1 MVTLS
6 AIAPGSAQWM
16 AGNRR
21 LGTIMLRS
29 WVGLIV
35 VGGLVLW
42 LVPIDQLARL
52 AVRPWLLN
60 LFTLLAFAV
69 ALGWTAA
76 LVDAWR
82 LGNPP
87 RLDRRHRLM
96 LVGATLALIAVV
108 STPLVVAARYAAATR
123 DAVVALF
130 PTGEAAAASD
140 GRLNVLLL
148 GADAADGREGVR
160 PDSVNVVSID
170 VRSGRP
176 VLISLPRNLEKAR
189 FVEDSPAAAEFPAG
203 FSGPGDR
210 SEWLLNATWTYG
222 EAHPDLFPGSA
233 GPGLTAVKHAVEGTL
248 GLPVHYYV
256 VIDLA
261 GFRSLVDAL
270 GGVTIRIT
278 ERVPIGQSGRVL
290 TPGLRRLDG
299 YETLWYARSR
309 SDSSD
314 YGRMSRQRCVLG
326 AMLHEADPATVLR
339 NFTDLAAA
347 STSVVRT
354 DIPQE
359 QLPELIELAVLAKDL
374 PISSLQLVPPLVT
387 PADPDFQV
395 IRENVERAL
404 EATTTG
410 AQPSTEGTGAAAPT
424 AAPASGEDA
433 EPANSDESEQSAA
446 ATTDQPTVDLSSVCA
461 YE

>member
-1 MVTLS
+1 M
-6 AIAPGSAQWM
+6 
-16 AGNRR
+16 
-21 LGTIMLRS
+21 
-29 WVGLIV
+29 
-35 VGGLVLW
+35 
-42 LVPIDQLARL
+42 
-52 AVRPWLLN
+52 
-60 LFTLLAFAV
+60 
-69 ALGWTAA
+69 
-76 LVDAWR
+76 
-82 LGNPP
+82 
-87 RLDRRHRLM
+87 
-96 LVGATLALIAVV
+96 V

-222 EAHPDLFPGSA
+222 ERIPICSGSA

-299 YETLWYARSR
+299 
-309 SDSSD
+309 
-314 YGRMSRQRCVLG
+314 
-326 AMLHEADPATVLR
+326 
-339 NFTDLAAA
+339 
-347 STSVVRT
+347 
-354 DIPQE
+354 
-359 QLPELIELAVLAKDL
+359 
-374 PISSLQLVPPLVT
+374 
-387 PADPDFQV
+387 
-395 IRENVERAL
+395 
-404 EATTTG
+404 
-410 AQPSTEGTGAAAPT
+410 
-424 AAPASGEDA
+424 
-433 EPANSDESEQSAA
+433 
-446 ATTDQPTVDLSSVCA
+446 
-461 YE
+461 